1 MSKKIKC
8 CDCENLMEWEIPF
21 AVNDDNYEYCLSSLL
36 IAKNFQPCGVY
47 GRGVRPKQE
56 RYCKYF
62 EEKKEKFSSMQKDI
76 ENLEK
81 LIAEYEKQK
90 SRSDHFRN
98 RFNQVV

>member
-36 IAKNFQPCGVY
+36 IAKNLHQCGVY
-47 GRGVRPKQE
+47 GRAVRPKQE
-56 RYCKYF
+56 RYCRYF
-62 EEKKEKFSSMQKDI
+62 EAKKEKFSSMQKDI

-90 SRSDHFRN
+90 SWSDHFRN

>member
-47 GRGVRPKQE
+47 GRGVRPEQE

-62 EEKKEKFSSMQKDI
+62 EGKKRNSRPCRRILRTLKSCLQNMRRRKD
-76 ENLEK
+76 
-81 LIAEYEKQK
+81 
-90 SRSDHFRN
+90 
-98 RFNQVV
+98 

>member
-1 MSKKIKC
+1 M
-8 CDCENLMEWEIPF
+8 
-21 AVNDDNYEYCLSSLL
+21 
-36 IAKNFQPCGVY
+36 Y

-81 LIAEYEKQK
+81 LLAEYEKEK
-90 SRSDHFRN
+90 GLKKNERAGGD
-98 RFNQVV
+98 

>member
-36 IAKNFQPCGVY
+36 IVKNLQQCGVY
-47 GRGVRPKQE
+47 GRGMRPKQE

-62 EEKKEKFSSMQKDI
+62 EAKKEKSSLMQKDI

-81 LIAEYEKQK
+81 LLAEYEKEK
-90 SRSDHFRN
+90 GLKKNERTGSD
-98 RFNQVV
+98 